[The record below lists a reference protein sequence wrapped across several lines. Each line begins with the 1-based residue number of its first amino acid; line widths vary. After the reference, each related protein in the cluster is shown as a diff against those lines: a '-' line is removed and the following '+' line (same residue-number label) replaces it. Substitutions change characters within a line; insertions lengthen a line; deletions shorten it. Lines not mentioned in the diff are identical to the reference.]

1 MIKIRYTN
9 KAKQMTAKAI
19 ASLVMSENDYIN
31 AVSTWRNNNQNVC
44 SLKAQIL
51 GGISPD
57 HLIELGLAELLK

>member
-1 MIKIRYTN
+1 
-9 KAKQMTAKAI
+9 MTAKAI
-19 ASLVMSENDYIN
+19 ASLVMSENDYLN

-44 SLKAQIL
+44 SLKTQIL